1 MNLFVAKLSAATT
14 SEDLNDLFTEYGE
27 VVSAKVIMDRETGSS
42 KRFGFVEMKDE
53 ASASK
58 AIKDLNEC
66 LFDDSP
72 IVVKKARPKGEES
85 QGRNRSFSGNKNQ
98 NQRQNQR
105 RY

>member
-14 SEDLNDLFTEYGE
+14 SDDLNDLFAEYGE

-53 ASASK
+53 DEAQK

-66 LFDDSP
+66 LFDNSP
-72 IVVKKARPKGEES
+72 IVVKKARPKGEGRDRS
-85 QGRNRSFSGNKNQ
+85 FGGGGNRNRG
-98 NQRQNQR
+98 QR

>member
-14 SEDLNDLFTEYGE
+14 SDDLNELFAEYGE
-27 VVSAKVIMDRETGSS
+27 VVSAKVIMDRETGTS

-53 ASASK
+53 AAAMK

-66 LFDDSP
+66 LFDNSP
-72 IVVKKARPKGEES
+72 IVVKKARPKGEN
-85 QGRNRSFSGNKNQ
+85 RNNHSYGNNRDRSF
-98 NQRQNQR
+98 R